1 MQAQGD
7 NRSQGRSNV
16 FLAASLVC
24 GAGQLP
30 VRIRNLSQAGAL
42 LDGGS
47 LPPAGSKARLVRGR
61 LSADGEIAWVAQ
73 GQAGMRFTGE
83 IDVAAWVARVGHPGQ
98 QRVDA
103 AIAAHRRDEPFPA
116 SVQAGEPS
124 SLAAI
129 SEELNAICNRLAAS
143 PSIVAELGEELV
155 KLDALA
161 SALQQ
166 LAGRAT

>member
-24 GAGQLP
+24 GADQLP

-47 LPPAGSKARLVRGR
+47 LPPPGSKARLVRGR
-61 LSADGEIAWVAQ
+61 LAADGEIAWIANSL
-73 GQAGMRFTGE
+73 AGMRFAGK

-98 QRVDA
+98 QRVDEA
-103 AIAAHRRDEPFPA
+103 VAAHRRRVPPPA
-116 SVQAGEPS
+116 EGAERP

-129 SEELNAICNRLAAS
+129 SEGLDAICNRLAAS
-143 PSIVAELGEELV
+143 PAVVAELGDELI

-161 SALQQ
+161 STLQQ
-166 LAGRAT
+166 LAGRTT

>member
-16 FLAASLVC
+16 FLAASLVS

-30 VRIRNLSQAGAL
+30 VRIRNLSQVGAL

-47 LPPAGSKARLVRGR
+47 LPPAGSKVRLVRGR
-61 LSADGEIAWVAQ
+61 LSADGEIAWVAR
-73 GQAGMRFTGE
+73 GQAGIRFTAE
-83 IDVAAWVARVGHPGQ
+83 IDVAAWVARVGHSGQ
-98 QRVDA
+98 QRVDEVV
-103 AIAAHRRDEPFPA
+103 AAHRRREPA
-116 SVQAGEPS
+116 AAIQDDDRL

-129 SEELNAICNRLAAS
+129 SEELDAICNRLAAS
-143 PSIVAELGEELV
+143 PAIVTELGEELV

-161 SALQQ
+161 STLQQ